1 MARHRSM
8 PELPGL
14 DPGLTLLEA
23 PRRAIGPLHAL
34 VLDHLLGA
42 GGEAVW
48 IDAHGHAS
56 SIYLADVAP
65 AARVLDRIRVAR
77 GFTPYQH
84 RALVEDATEA
94 IDDGT
99 RLLVAPAVDWLYREE
114 PVQGTEPRKLLLGSL
129 SRLARYAREADLPVL
144 LTRTGD
150 DDLAAPVGRVADHRL
165 TVTRTRFGPRFEGE
179 SFETLLY
186 ADAGE
191 TMQSTLAF
199 WARILRARRP
209 VHEGVLGTAEPTPE
223 VGP

>member
-1 MARHRSM
+1 M
-8 PELPGL
+8 PELPQL
-14 DPGLTLLEA
+14 SPGITLFEA

-34 VLDHLLGA
+34 VLDHLLGV

-84 RALVEDATEA
+84 RALVDDAADA
-94 IDDGT
+94 IDEDT
-99 RLLVAPAVDWLYREE
+99 KLLVAPAVDWLYREE
-114 PVQGTEPRKLLLGSL
+114 DVQGTEPQQLLLGTL
-129 SRLARYAREADLPVL
+129 ARLARYARESELPVL
-144 LTRTGD
+144 LTRVGD
-150 DDLAAPVGRVADHRL
+150 DDLAAPVEQVADHRL
-165 TVTRTRFGPRFEGE
+165 SVTRTRFGPRFEGDD
-179 SFETLLY
+179 FETLLY

-199 WARILRARRP
+199 WARILRARQP
-209 VHEGVLGTAEPTPE
+209 THEGAASQPEPATE
-223 VGP
+223 VRP